1 MPVNSPSSTAKL
13 MPFNAENVLAP
24 CLFYENFVIG
34 ILSYSPYSYICRD
47 ISDTQFAELQKAVQ
61 DHGEVSVVAAD
72 RFQMLKGTA
81 TCGKYMLNQAKDV
94 FLLRIWQ
101 ERKVTIVFIT
111 NNIEEA
117 LFLGDR
123 IILLSN
129 KPCKVVEE
137 FVPNLPRPRNNM
149 DPEFL
154 KLRDQITGKV
164 DLAL

>member
-1 MPVNSPSSTAKL
+1 V
-13 MPFNAENVLAP
+13 
-24 CLFYENFVIG
+24 
-34 ILSYSPYSYICRD
+34 
-47 ISDTQFAELQKAVQ
+47 
-61 DHGEVSVVAAD
+61 GEV
-72 RFQMLKGTA
+72 
-81 TCGKYMLNQAKDV
+81 
-94 FLLRIWQ
+94 LRIWQ

-137 FVPNLPRPRNNM
+137 YVPHLPRPRNNM